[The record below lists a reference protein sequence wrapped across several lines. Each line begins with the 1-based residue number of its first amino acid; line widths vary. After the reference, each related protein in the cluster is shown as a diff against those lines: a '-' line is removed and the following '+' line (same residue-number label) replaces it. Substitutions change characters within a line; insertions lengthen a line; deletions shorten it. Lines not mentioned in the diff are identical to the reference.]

1 MAIIEEMKIITKRA
15 KQIIIRALKQ
25 FIVTQSY
32 IVGKVDSDQKLEI
45 HKDIEMAE
53 TLVKQLKIL
62 GEKII
67 ESKKE

>member
-32 IVGKVDSDQKLEI
+32 IVGKVDSDQKLAI

-53 TLVKQLKIL
+53 K
-62 GEKII
+62 G
-67 ESKKE
+67 SSFY